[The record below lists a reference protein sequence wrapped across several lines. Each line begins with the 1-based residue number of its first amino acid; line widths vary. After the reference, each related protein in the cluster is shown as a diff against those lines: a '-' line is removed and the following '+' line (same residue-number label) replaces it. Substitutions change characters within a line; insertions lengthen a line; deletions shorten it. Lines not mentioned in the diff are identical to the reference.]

1 MNNNLSN
8 IKKGKYFLDKH
19 NCIGMPTET
28 VYGLAANAY
37 SSKAISKIFKLKKR
51 PKNNP
56 LIVHYSSLEMLKRD
70 CILNKNFT
78 NLYNKFCPGP
88 LTFILKL
95 KKDSKI
101 SKFVTNKKKTLAV
114 RFPSHPKA
122 KGLLKILNYPLAAP
136 SANISSRVS
145 PVTKNHVKEEF
156 GKKIKYII
164 EGGLSKIGLESTII
178 NLTGKPEILRIG
190 SIDINKLS
198 KVLNKKLLY
207 RKKSYM
213 KAPGQNRLHY
223 SPGIPLRMNCKEAS
237 QDEAFILVKKRNNS
251 NKNFFYLS
259 KNKNLKEAARNLYS
273 VLRMIKKKGYK
284 KIAVEK
290 IENKGIGLAINDR
303 LLKASSKKYMNTL
316 VSVNIL
322 SKNFSSFEAVKEISF
337 SINESEILGLLGP
350 NGCGK
355 TTTIGMMLGLLK
367 PTSGEV
373 IINGLNVEKNRIN
386 LLKKMNFISPYI
398 ELPKKLTVKENLMV
412 YGKLYS
418 VNNINNRIDYL
429 TETLR
434 LSEFINKKTGE
445 LSSGQKNRVSLAKA
459 VVNDPD
465 ILLLDEPTASLDPE
479 TGDFVR
485 TFIEKISSEKKMSI
499 LLASHN
505 MNEVK
510 RLCKSILMM
519 KDGKIIDRGTPSE
532 IINKHGK
539 KNLEEVF
546 LKLNRTKNEL

>member
-1 MNNNLSN
+1 
-8 IKKGKYFLDKH
+8 
-19 NCIGMPTET
+19 
-28 VYGLAANAY
+28 
-37 SSKAISKIFKLKKR
+37 
-51 PKNNP
+51 
-56 LIVHYSSLEMLKRD
+56 
-70 CILNKNFT
+70 
-78 NLYNKFCPGP
+78 
-88 LTFILKL
+88 
-95 KKDSKI
+95 
-101 SKFVTNKKKTLAV
+101 
-114 RFPSHPKA
+114 
-122 KGLLKILNYPLAAP
+122 
-136 SANISSRVS
+136 
-145 PVTKNHVKEEF
+145 
-156 GKKIKYII
+156 
-164 EGGLSKIGLESTII
+164 
-178 NLTGKPEILRIG
+178 
-190 SIDINKLS
+190 
-198 KVLNKKLLY
+198 
-207 RKKSYM
+207 
-213 KAPGQNRLHY
+213 
-223 SPGIPLRMNCKEAS
+223 
-237 QDEAFILVKKRNNS
+237 
-251 NKNFFYLS
+251 
-259 KNKNLKEAARNLYS
+259 
-273 VLRMIKKKGYK
+273 
-284 KIAVEK
+284 
-290 IENKGIGLAINDR
+290 
-303 LLKASSKKYMNTL
+303 
-316 VSVNIL
+316 
-322 SKNFSSFEAVKEISF
+322 
-337 SINESEILGLLGP
+337 
-350 NGCGK
+350 
-355 TTTIGMMLGLLK
+355 MMLGLLK

-505 MNEVK
+505 MDEVK